1 MRTQYASS
9 NYLTT
14 LVTASRE
21 KMRKMRE
28 SENLVT
34 GDQPDENEANL
45 TTSHSQRS
53 GPVYVLKRLIAKQR
67 AHPRFRRRILIGAGA
82 LLLVTTSVV
91 LGVIDGQKIEV
102 PDLSKMTVEEGEL
115 ALGEIDLISKLDS
128 DGPPSWLGDFTTI
141 TMQTPAAGTRVFAGS
156 VVSFDFAFEK
166 VRVPSVKGM
175 SFGQAAKLFESRG
188 LKLIAT
194 QGRLEFGV
202 GESLGEFPT
211 VSASDLAGLSAA
223 VDELGSVKNVDLTG
237 EPFEILPSDEVD
249 RWTIA
254 SLSENA
260 DAGIFAGS
268 TLNATLSA
276 PISKVPL
283 VTGLTVSEAI
293 LGLEAAGLNAASI
306 PTPSHS
312 GSLPND
318 FRLDVAYLMANYW
331 GFDEGDLLAER
342 IGDPSSWRVTRQSV
356 GKEHFV
362 ESGSNIVLEAAWPT
376 TRVPRLI
383 GKTSEEAIAALSKAG
398 LSTSDTSL
406 EDSGLVRSQ
415 RPKAGTVL
423 PLGARVK
430 ANIRHRLT
438 FSVTS
443 SSATGL
449 VTWAAPGSFS
459 IEQANGAR
467 LPWKKSWYPQ
477 SEPGAYEYGN
487 FNAQMNSGGGW
498 IKCTI
503 TLDGRVVSKSRSTGP
518 YAVVSCG

>member
-1 MRTQYASS
+1 M
-9 NYLTT
+9 L
-14 LVTASRE
+14 
-21 KMRKMRE
+21 E
-28 SENLVT
+28 SENQ
-34 GDQPDENEANL
+34 GRDDQPEENAANS
-45 TTSHSQRS
+45 TTSDPLR
-53 GPVYVLKRLIAKQR
+53 GRPAAVLTKFIAKQR
-67 AHPRFRRRILIGAGA
+67 AHPRFRRRILIGVGA
-82 LLLVTTSVV
+82 LLLTATSGV
-91 LGVIDGQKIEV
+91 LGVIESQKIEV
-102 PDLSKMTVEEGEL
+102 PDLSTMTIEEGEL
-115 ALGEIDLISKLDS
+115 ALAEIDLLSKLDS
-128 DGPPSWLGDFTTI
+128 AGPPAWLGDFTTI
-141 TMQTPAAGTRVFAGS
+141 TVQTPAAGTKVFAGN
-156 VVSFDFAFEK
+156 VVSFDFTFEK

-188 LKLIAT
+188 LKLVANRG
-194 QGRLEFGV
+194 QLEFGV
-202 GESLGEFPT
+202 GEDLGEVRT
-211 VSASDLAGLSAA
+211 IDASDVAGLAAA
-223 VDELGSVKNVDLTG
+223 VDALGSVENVDLTG

-249 RWTIA
+249 KWTIA

-293 LGLEAAGLNAASI
+293 VELEAAGLNPASL

-318 FRLDVAYLMANYW
+318 FRLDVAYLMGNYW
-331 GFDEGDLLAER
+331 GFDEGDLLAAK

-356 GKEHFV
+356 GEEQFV
-362 ESGSNIVLEAAWPT
+362 EAGSNIVLDAAWPT
-376 TRVPRLI
+376 TRVPKLI

-398 LSTSDTSL
+398 LSTSDSSL

-430 ANIRHRLT
+430 ANISHKLT
-438 FSVTS
+438 FTVTS
-443 SSATGL
+443 SSGSGL